1 MCSRKP
7 WRHTPDGFWID
18 DSHLGFG
25 DMNLSLFMSRR
36 LLKGENR
43 KQISHGAVVISTV
56 GIALGVA
63 VMIITLSI
71 VLGFQREVREKVVS
85 FGSHVQ
91 LLNYNTY
98 YRGDMHPIQVNGQL
112 IGELSGIP
120 GVASVS
126 RFTAKSGV
134 LKTDDA
140 FQGVSFRGFDEHYD
154 LSFLQHSLL
163 EGQITEPFSSKKS
176 TGRLYVSKRVAK
188 QLKLEVGQ
196 KVYAYFFEDR
206 LRTRRFTIAGIY
218 QSGLN
223 DFDKSFV
230 FCDYAT
236 VHQLLKFE
244 QDQCSG
250 AEIRLTDFSL
260 ADSVSNAIA
269 MRMQSRLDAYG
280 QGYASPSIQRLY
292 PGIFSWLNLLDINV
306 IVIFSLMALV
316 AGFSSVSGLLII
328 ILERVQF
335 IGVMKAL
342 GASNGVLRSIFSSYS
357 FLIALRGILLGN
369 AVGIGLCLLQDAF
382 GLVRLNPEVYYV
394 EAVPVLM
401 HWPLILLMNVVV
413 ALLVFIALL
422 LPTLQVSRIEPAK
435 SIRFE

>member
-1 MCSRKP
+1 M
-7 WRHTPDGFWID
+7 
-18 DSHLGFG
+18 
-25 DMNLSLFMSRR
+25 
-36 LLKGENR
+36 
-43 KQISHGAVVISTV
+43 
-56 GIALGVA
+56 ALGVA

-71 VLGFQREVREKVVS
+71 VLGFKREVREKVVS

-98 YRGDMHPIQVNGQL
+98 FRGDMHPIQVDDKL
-112 IGELSGIP
+112 VEELTEIP
-120 GVASVS
+120 AVANVS

-134 LKTDDA
+134 LKTDDS

-154 LSFLQHSLL
+154 LTFLQNSLL
-163 EGQITEPFSSKKS
+163 EGQLTEPFSSEKN

-230 FCDYAT
+230 FCDYST

-244 QDQCSG
+244 RNQCSG

-269 MRMQSRLDAYG
+269 MRLQDRLDDYG
-280 QGYASPSIQRLY
+280 QGYTSPSIQRLY

-316 AGFSSVSGLLII
+316 AGFSSISGLLII

-342 GASNGVLRSIFSSYS
+342 GANNATLRNIFSSYS
-357 FLIALRGILLGN
+357 FLIALRGMLLGN
-369 AVGIGLCLLQDAF
+369 VVGIGLCLLQHVF
-382 GLVRLNPEVYYV
+382 GLVRLDPDVYYV
-394 EAVPVLM
+394 EAVPVLI
-401 HWPLILLMNVVV
+401 HWPLILGMNLVV
-413 ALLVFIALL
+413 ALLIFIALL